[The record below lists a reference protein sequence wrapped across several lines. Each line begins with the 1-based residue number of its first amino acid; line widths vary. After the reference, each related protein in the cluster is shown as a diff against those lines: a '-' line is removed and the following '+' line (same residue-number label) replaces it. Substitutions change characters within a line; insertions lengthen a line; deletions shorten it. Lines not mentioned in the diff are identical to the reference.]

1 MIEKSYVTIIEDI
14 KNQIRSA
21 QHKAILNA
29 NKEMLILYWN
39 IGKIINE
46 HSEWGNK
53 FLNNLS
59 SEILN
64 EFPTSKGFSVR
75 NLQNMVK
82 FYREYPEIEIVQT
95 VAAQIPWSHNLE
107 ILKVK
112 SKEQRLWYINKT
124 IENGWSK
131 NILAHQIDTNLYA
144 RQIEQ
149 KKISNFSTNLP
160 TLQSELALETMKDP
174 YVFDFIE
181 LKEDA
186 QEKDLEEA
194 LIKNI
199 TKVLLELG
207 KGFAYVGHQYHLEV
221 AGEDYYIDLLFYNIK
236 LKCYV
241 VIELK
246 VGEFKPEYA
255 GKLSFYLTAIDEQV
269 KETNDNPTIGLLL
282 CRSKNNVIAE
292 YTLRDMNKPMGV
304 SEYRI
309 KDYLP
314 ENLQNELPSIEEL
327 IAIVKKEV

>member
-14 KNQIRSA
+14 KNQIRNA

-131 NILAHQIDTNLYA
+131 NILAHQIDTNIYA

-194 LIKNI
+194 LNKNI

>member
-174 YVFDFIE
+174 YIFDFIE

>member
-14 KNQIRSA
+14 KNQIRNA

-131 NILAHQIDTNLYA
+131 NILAHQIDTNIYA

-314 ENLQNELPSIEEL
+314 ENLQKELPSIEEL

>member
-160 TLQSELALETMKDP
+160 TLQSELTLETMKDP

>member
-14 KNQIRSA
+14 KNQIRNA

-160 TLQSELALETMKDP
+160 TLQSELALETRKDP

-327 IAIVKKEV
+327 IAIIKKEV

>member
-14 KNQIRSA
+14 KNQIRNA

-174 YVFDFIE
+174 
-181 LKEDA
+181 
-186 QEKDLEEA
+186 
-194 LIKNI
+194 
-199 TKVLLELG
+199 
-207 KGFAYVGHQYHLEV
+207 
-221 AGEDYYIDLLFYNIK
+221 
-236 LKCYV
+236 
-241 VIELK
+241 
-246 VGEFKPEYA
+246 
-255 GKLSFYLTAIDEQV
+255 
-269 KETNDNPTIGLLL
+269 
-282 CRSKNNVIAE
+282 
-292 YTLRDMNKPMGV
+292 
-304 SEYRI
+304 
-309 KDYLP
+309 
-314 ENLQNELPSIEEL
+314 
-327 IAIVKKEV
+327 

>member
-1 MIEKSYVTIIEDI
+1 MIDKSYVTVIESI
-14 KNQIRSA
+14 KEQIRSA
-21 QHKAILNA
+21 KHRAILNA

-39 IGKIINE
+39 IGKLVNE

-53 FLNNLS
+53 FLKNLS
-59 SEILN
+59 NEISN
-64 EFPTSKGFSVR
+64 EFPTAKGFSVR

-82 FYREYPEIEIVQT
+82 FYREYSEIEIVQT

-107 ILKVK
+107 ILRIK
-112 SKEQRLWYINKT
+112 SQEQRLWYINKT

-149 KKISNFSTNLP
+149 KKVSNFPSKLP
-160 TLQSELALETMKDP
+160 SPQSELALETMKDP
-174 YVFDFIE
+174 YVIDFIE

-186 QEKDLEEA
+186 REKDLEDA
-194 LIKNI
+194 LINNI

-207 KGFAYVGHQYHLEV
+207 KGFAFVGHQYHLEV

-246 VGEFKPEYA
+246 IGEFKPEYA
-255 GKLSFYLTAIDEQV
+255 GQLSFYLTAIDEQV
-269 KETNDNPTIGLLL
+269 KEVNDNPTIGLLL
-282 CRSKNNVIAE
+282 CRHKNNVVAE

-327 IAIVKKEV
+327 ITIVKKDI